1 LNEIFEYLADDKF
14 ALYSCSLVNRLWCE
28 IAVRI
33 LWRNVW
39 NYSNSYFR
47 TLISCLPNESKEI
60 LLKNGIVIPTP
71 TPTFYYASFCK
82 TLLVRQIFHKLEL
95 FLKTLQSISPENLKA
110 STNIVGQEI
119 FKMLTTQVTSLKQL
133 EIFQFTTTNFISTF
147 VAKDNLRNLS
157 HLYCSSDISPEFFY
171 QLAQICKKILLFDVT
186 IEQDISDGL
195 AEVISAQKNLVCF
208 SIYMYY
214 YNARILSLFEKLP
227 RTLTKLNLYGGDN
240 DTSLSFINNLTEL
253 QELQLEFEFNRCFK
267 DFGTLQ
273 YTTSPQLQVLSIN
286 CVVPK
291 CELLI
296 KFLEKNGKYSKEI
309 YLCEY
314 KIDYSDNTLNLA
326 IAKS

>member
-95 FLKTLQSISPENLKA
+95 FLKTLQPISPENLKA

-119 FKMLTTQVTSLKQL
+119 FKILKQL
-133 EIFQFTTTNFISTF
+133 EMFQFTTTNFISTF
-147 VAKDNLRNLS
+147 EAKDNLRNLS
-157 HLYCSSDISPEFFY
+157 HLYCSSD
-171 QLAQICKKILLFDVT
+171 
-186 IEQDISDGL
+186 
-195 AEVISAQKNLVCF
+195 
-208 SIYMYY
+208 
-214 YNARILSLFEKLP
+214 
-227 RTLTKLNLYGGDN
+227 TLNF
-240 DTSLSFINNLTEL
+240 FIN
-253 QELQLEFEFNRCFK
+253 
-267 DFGTLQ
+267 
-273 YTTSPQLQVLSIN
+273 
-286 CVVPK
+286 
-291 CELLI
+291 
-296 KFLEKNGKYSKEI
+296 
-309 YLCEY
+309 
-314 KIDYSDNTLNLA
+314 
-326 IAKS
+326 